1 MAMDRFEDN
10 LVGYLGNTDQVMK
23 FEVREYEDR
32 SGIQLT
38 DLKETP
44 ETLRCFPPD
53 NTCCEE
59 NINPS
64 RWTGSPRSGAR
75 TS

>member
-1 MAMDRFEDN
+1 MAMDRFGNN
-10 LVGYLGNTDQVMK
+10 LVGYLGNTDQVVE

-44 ETLRCFPPD
+44 E
-53 NTCCEE
+53 
-59 NINPS
+59 NPKVFSS
-64 RWTGSPRSGAR
+64 RQYLL
-75 TS
+75 